1 MFNLLQNKSTNVF
14 VEVFARVLS
23 VVVKALDGWSDWPQT
38 IVSEHCL
45 DVFGVVDE
53 NEVVFG
59 FNTTKLNDRPV
70 LFVQLRVQLNQV
82 SKIVLPYI
90 KPKFWDLNI

>member
-1 MFNLLQNKSTNVF
+1 MFNLLHSKSANAF
-14 VEVFARVLS
+14 EEFFARVLS

-38 IVSEHCL
+38 IVSEHRL

-53 NEVVFG
+53 NKVVFG